1 MDASFDFE
9 FRAPDY
15 RARRSDPETSHQAA
29 ARMDRAAISVAICDE
44 IVHQLR
50 INGPMTDEELER
62 RLRATHVGPWITPS
76 GLRTRRC
83 RLVRQGVLV
92 DTGRKGETAYG
103 RLAIR
108 WGLAE
113 HSRHGYDAPHQ

>member
-1 MDASFDFE
+1 MDTNYGIE

-15 RARRSDPETSHQAA
+15 RARRDDPHTSHQAA
-29 ARMDRAAISVAICDE
+29 DQMDKAAISVAICDE

-50 INGPMTDEELER
+50 IHGPMIDEEIER
-62 RLRATHVGPWITPS
+62 RLKATHVGQWITPS

-92 DTGRKGETAYG
+92 DSGRKGETVYG

-108 WGLAE
+108 WGLA
-113 HSRHGYDAPHQ
+113 

>member
-1 MDASFDFE
+1 MDTNYGFE
-9 FRAPDY
+9 FREPQY
-15 RARRSDPETSHQAA
+15 RARRSDQATSHQAA
-29 ARMDRAAISVAICDE
+29 DRMDKAAINVAICDE

-50 INGPMTDEELER
+50 KFGPMIDEELER
-62 RLRATHVGPWITPS
+62 RLKATHVGQWITPS
-76 GLRTRRC
+76 GFRTRRC

-108 WGLAE
+108 WGLA
-113 HSRHGYDAPHQ
+113 